1 MIIISSFSQFVNT
14 YSYNF
19 SYLCLLLKL
28 SVLYNLYRDILGKE
42 IIMNIDYKLI
52 GERIKKA
59 RKAKGITQDVL
70 AERLNVSIGYVSQVE
85 RGITKISL
93 DLLGAISSILECDIA
108 SFITESATNSNEYM
122 ESEILSEILK
132 LDGKKKK
139 YILEII
145 KLTNN
150 MT

>member
-1 MIIISSFSQFVNT
+1 
-14 YSYNF
+14 
-19 SYLCLLLKL
+19 
-28 SVLYNLYRDILGKE
+28 
-42 IIMNIDYKLI
+42 MNVDYKLI

-59 RKAKGITQDVL
+59 RKLKGITQDAL
-70 AERLNVSIGYVSQVE
+70 AEKLCVSIGYVSQVE

-108 SFITESATNSNEYM
+108 SFITESATNSSEYM
-122 ESEILSEILK
+122 ESELLSEIHK

-145 KLTNN
+145 KLTNDI
-150 MT
+150 T

>member
-1 MIIISSFSQFVNT
+1 MKLYILNGPNLNMLGIREPGHYGTTT
-14 YSYNF
+14 YSELVN
-19 SYLCLLLKL
+19 
-28 SVLYNLYRDILGKE
+28 
-42 IIMNIDYKLI
+42 MIDEYC
-52 GERIKKA
+52 
-59 RKAKGITQDVL
+59 KAKGITQDVL

>member
-1 MIIISSFSQFVNT
+1 
-14 YSYNF
+14 
-19 SYLCLLLKL
+19 
-28 SVLYNLYRDILGKE
+28 
-42 IIMNIDYKLI
+42 MNIDYKLI
-52 GERIKKA
+52 GARIKKA
-59 RKAKGITQDVL
+59 RKSKGMTQDVL
-70 AERLNVSIGYVSQVE
+70 AEKLDVSIGYVSQVE

-108 SFITESATNSNEYM
+108 GLITESATNSSEYM
-122 ESEILSEILK
+122 ESELLSEIRK

-145 KLTNN
+145 KLTND